1 MNRRQRRRRR
11 RHHLVGKVWRRVRGL
26 LRDDLSGSIVTE
38 EIARCVTLYKKIL
51 TAKMEFYK

>member
-11 RHHLVGKVWRRVRGL
+11 LRRLVGKVWRRVRGL

-38 EIARCVTLYKKIL
+38 ETARCVTFM
-51 TAKMEFYK
+51 ASS